1 MRVDLFNRTIQNW
14 KMFLRYQWLYPSI
27 FISTI
32 FTSSCV
38 AAAKI
43 SYDTSMMLVALC
55 KVNYKLMGFTFNV
68 LFSRWDSNST
78 WNMRKIIDRQKPRQL
93 TIYEIFKMAI
103 FKKRPLSLL
112 WLANLNQ
119 NFQFRKWQL
128 SFHCWATTLPPPVY
142 PSKLLLVQFGYRL
155 SHLAKRSKFWLKG
168 VIPRASIYVI
178 SVAINGWAI
187 FIIFLG
193 SLFNEIKSTRTKI
206 FRQIFANKRGG
217 RVRLVEFD
225 VIWSK
230 ILLPSKLWNGS
241 HTLWLDC
248 WFLTFYQNFEHIIFW
263 CWVQYLLR

>member
-1 MRVDLFNRTIQNW
+1 MGLEQHLKYEKNYRSSKTQTTDDLWNIQNGYFQTETTFSTLIG
-14 KMFLRYQWLYPSI
+14 KFEPEFSI
-27 FISTI
+27 PQMIIIVSLLSHNTTSACIPVKTVVSPIRLQAF
-32 FTSSCV
+32 SSCK
-38 AAAKI
+38 AIKI
-43 SYDTSMMLVALC
+43 
-55 KVNYKLMGFTFNV
+55 
-68 LFSRWDSNST
+68 
-78 WNMRKIIDRQKPRQL
+78 
-93 TIYEIFKMAI
+93 
-103 FKKRPLSLL
+103 
-112 WLANLNQ
+112 
-119 NFQFRKWQL
+119 
-128 SFHCWATTLPPPVY
+128 
-142 PSKLLLVQFGYRL
+142 
-155 SHLAKRSKFWLKG
+155 WLKG

-206 FRQIFANKRGG
+206 FRQIFANKRGC